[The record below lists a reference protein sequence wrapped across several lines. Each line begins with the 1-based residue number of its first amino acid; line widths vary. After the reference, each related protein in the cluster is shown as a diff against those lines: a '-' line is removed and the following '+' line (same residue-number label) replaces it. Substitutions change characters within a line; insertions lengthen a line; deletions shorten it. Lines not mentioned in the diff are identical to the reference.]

1 METMVYVVQI
11 MWYNKSRI
19 ESRVCPACHR
29 LYRIGD
35 VLPDLM
41 GVEKAQVGSGIQQRE
56 QEISG
61 LCKVFP
67 IEREREITE
76 HETGSPVCFGV
87 ASIEFPGAIKKAWG
101 HTGDEMDETEWDMLD
116 VEMGPGLGLV
126 VKMTRLDD
134 LGLGQLCLD
143 L

>member
-1 METMVYVVQI
+1 MDCVRYFLLR
-11 MWYNKSRI
+11 K
-19 ESRVCPACHR
+19 
-29 LYRIGD
+29 
-35 VLPDLM
+35 
-41 GVEKAQVGSGIQQRE
+41 
-56 QEISG
+56 
-61 LCKVFP
+61 
-67 IEREREITE
+67 REITE

-101 HTGDEMDETEWDMLD
+101 HTGDEMDERVWDMLD
-116 VEMGPGLGLV
+116 VEMSSRRGLGLV